1 VVNEFG
7 VREEIRPNKKEIEL
21 DYQKLLGSY
30 YRNDM
35 VVEGKLRNTHFILTD
50 YGVTFRD
57 VLNPSRTHDM
67 TFTTL
72 SRFVSSE
79 RQSCEKW
86 LGDLDGKVDVAG
98 LFYYIRNSFYGDH
111 YKNPWMELAIK
122 VRDL

>member
-7 VREEIRPNKKEIEL
+7 VREEIRPKKKEIEL
-21 DYQKLLGSY
+21 DYQKLLGCV

-50 YGVTFRD
+50 NGVTFRD

-67 TFTTL
+67 TLSTL

-79 RQSCEKW
+79 RQSSEKW
-86 LGDLDGKVDVAG
+86 VEDLDGMVDVAG
-98 LFYYIRNSFYGDH
+98 LFYYIRNVFYGSH